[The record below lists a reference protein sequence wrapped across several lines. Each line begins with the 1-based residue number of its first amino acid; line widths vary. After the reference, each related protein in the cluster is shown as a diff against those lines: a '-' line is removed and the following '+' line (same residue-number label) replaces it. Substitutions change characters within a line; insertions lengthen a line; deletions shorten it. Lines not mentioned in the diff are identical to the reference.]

1 MYLNGDKICSDNA
14 GQYDP
19 KTYYFP
25 LFLEPEE
32 ASACQGL
39 HLSLRLLFVVV
50 PGFSFVEKHHVH
62 HVHLHLRNH
71 LSIQNPAAVFHHV
84 HMFKKASGCVYI
96 YIYIIGWNLKPDM
109 SCMLHANYLPLLD
122 AQMISKNWWPCNK
135 LHNIYINIFP
145 PHWPLKKGRSKT
157 SKLRR
162 PQAEEIQLIQRST
175 KPILQ
180 ILRVT
185 SACCFEGYN
194 VCFGHL
200 RFLVWNICESHP
212 LDHFNSLYHFAWHLC
227 ARNNMCTSCRST

>member
-1 MYLNGDKICSDNA
+1 MSIFTFCPFRTQQLSSIMCTCSERPQA
-14 GQYDP
+14 
-19 KTYYFP
+19 
-25 LFLEPEE
+25 
-32 ASACQGL
+32 
-39 HLSLRLLFVVV
+39 
-50 PGFSFVEKHHVH
+50 
-62 HVHLHLRNH
+62 
-71 LSIQNPAAVFHHV
+71 
-84 HMFKKASGCVYI
+84 VYI
-96 YIYIIGWNLKPDM
+96 YIYLNCWNLKPDM

-227 ARNNMCTSCRST
+227 SEK